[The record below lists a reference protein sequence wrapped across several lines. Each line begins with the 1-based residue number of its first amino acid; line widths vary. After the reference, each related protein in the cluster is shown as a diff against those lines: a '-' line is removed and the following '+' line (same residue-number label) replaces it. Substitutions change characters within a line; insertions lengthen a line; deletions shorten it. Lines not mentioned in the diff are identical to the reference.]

1 MKKGRN
7 SDMKKRR
14 YTYLAGEDILLFKR
28 RYTAFQKKIYC
39 ALAGSWMAGF
49 LLMLLTAT
57 ASKKKYAVAYSLSTI
72 NGLLTLTIHINKK
85 VAIVPI
91 NVPAIDPYE

>member
-1 MKKGRN
+1 MNDGSNKTFT
-7 SDMKKRR
+7 
-14 YTYLAGEDILLFKR
+14 YTQHIGE
-28 RYTAFQKKIYC
+28 TEE
-39 ALAGSWMAGF
+39 
-49 LLMLLTAT
+49 TAT